1 MFTGIDN
8 RRSRARD
15 CGVAALR
22 DRDHRRRGKNWGLAA
37 CLGGLAILAILC
49 AAGPA
54 GAQGSRKDDVI
65 INAQGR
71 PLAGATVRICTA
83 AATGQ
88 PCTPLAN
95 IYSNQTLTQALANP
109 LSTDGLG
116 NYFFYA
122 APGRYTI
129 EISGA
134 GLITKQFQ
142 NVILPNDP
150 SDPAFTT
157 LSTTSGISAFS
168 LTLAGNLTVTGSAAI
183 GGTLTVNG
191 RLVAV
196 SPPANDGIQYVSAGG
211 NNANDGLSWGTSKLT
226 PYAAVTSLP
235 GGSAAN
241 FTAGAGTIF
250 LSEGT
255 AASLSMGGPKQS
267 LSILGPSDLH
277 WNNTVS
283 SATRSGDVVTL
294 NFGASHNYSTGQGIT
309 VFGVAGGTTSFNGD
323 FTVVSTPT
331 GTSLTYAQTG
341 AGESATASTGQV
353 LPTGWLRETDGLS
366 LIGYGPT
373 SASNNPGGPT
383 VKLDGDGNSTTHA
396 ALALAGVGARFRFE
410 GLSFGGSYPFR
421 IGLDSNGSGA
431 GNAGAAAVQFH
442 NCSFDVAF
450 TGVIGS
456 GPAVHIGPNV
466 LWLFMDSI
474 EINALG
480 QNVLSIS
487 SISRSSN
494 VVTVGLS
501 QVVAAP
507 FWKVGQVILVQGVS
521 DSSFNGTF
529 TITSVTNG
537 ATFSWTQT
545 AGDAA
550 SSGGNVRL
558 TPNNHN
564 RAAVLVDTAG
574 GTNSALLYI
583 RNAVFN
589 GGGGVRWKSASGL
602 SSSIYLEHIT
612 MEGAGESQPLYEA
625 LGTPVPQAFLRD
637 LSIADSGDSPPL
649 VRVPAGNWAE
659 WTKVE
664 IGPGQQAISVDG
676 PALVTG
682 GRFLNNS
689 ATSTAP
695 NVSPAGKGQLGMFSS
710 RLYAEVD
717 DHRRNFAP
725 SLVQFSSLAATSCA
739 SWTNVTGANLTVTC
753 GVADA
758 THNGTSAGNLNRTNF
773 GDGYV
778 TAYSASRTIKAGD
791 YFLIGAWV
799 RASSTAGVNPDIFPP
814 NNGPVF
820 LSFGGNARSEG
831 VGQNTG
837 SSSSAY
843 INWSPPTQ
851 EDGQWHWVW
860 AWDRVRNTNTTTAQ
874 TVELR
879 LQVSNGYPMD
889 FYAPV
894 LLHIPIST
902 LSRAGATVSSVSRT
916 DNVSTVTTSATHSFK
931 ARQIVC
937 VSDVTDTTFN
947 GCFQILSVPGA
958 TTLTVANTA
967 ANGSSTGGVAYAG
980 ADSEAGELALALSAY
995 PSNCSAGQHCTIF
1008 GPLVGGGFFTKSS
1021 AYTLTAADSWVNV
1034 TGTTTITVPHLIV
1047 GSRWVVFNSG
1057 SNTVT
1062 VQADS
1067 GNINGAANIT
1077 LAANVGREITCDGT
1091 NCFAH

>member
-1 MFTGIDN
+1 MINLIRWG
-8 RRSRARD
+8 A
-15 CGVAALR
+15 VAAI
-22 DRDHRRRGKNWGLAA
+22 LAA
-37 CLGGLAILAILC
+37 CC
-49 AAGPA
+49 ATLDLR
-54 GAQGSRKDDVI
+54 AQGSRKDDVI

-83 AATGQ
+83 SATGQ

-109 LSTDGLG
+109 LATDGLG

-157 LSTTSGISAFS
+157 LTTSSGISAFS
-168 LTLAGNLTVTGSAAI
+168 LTLSGNLTVTGSAAI

-191 RLVAV
+191 LPVAV
-196 SPPANDGIQYVSAGG
+196 SPPPNDGIQFVSAGG
-211 NNANDGLSWGTSKLT
+211 DDANDGLSWGTSKLT
-226 PYAAVTSLP
+226 AYAAVTSLP
-235 GGSAAN
+235 GGSASD
-241 FTAGAGTIF
+241 FTAGNGTVF

-255 AASLSMGGPKQS
+255 ATNLSIGGPQAS
-267 LSILGPSDLH
+267 LSILGPSDPH

-283 SATRSGDVVTL
+283 SATRSGNIVTL
-294 NFGASHNYSTGQGIT
+294 TFGSNHNYSTGQGIT
-309 VFGVAGGTTSFNGD
+309 VFGVAGGTLSFNGD
-323 FTVVSTPT
+323 FTVVSTPLA
-331 GTSLTYAQTG
+331 TSLTYEQTG
-341 AGESATASTGQV
+341 PSESATASTGQV
-353 LPTGWLRETDGLS
+353 LPPGWLRETGGLS

-383 VKLDGDGNSTTHA
+383 VKLDGNGNSTTHA
-396 ALALAGVGARFRFE
+396 SLALAGVSNRYRFE

-431 GNAGAAAVQFH
+431 SNAGAASVQFH
-442 NCSFDVAF
+442 NCSFDVSF
-450 TGVIGS
+450 SDVLGS

-466 LWLFMDSI
+466 LWLFMDHV

-480 QNVLSIS
+480 QAILPINT
-487 SISRSSN
+487 ISRSSN
-494 VVTVGLS
+494 VVTATMS
-501 QVVAAP
+501 QNMPTP

-521 DSSFNGTF
+521 DTSFNGTF
-529 TITSVTNG
+529 TITSVTNDF
-537 ATFSWTQT
+537 TFSWTQT
-545 AGDAA
+545 AGDAS

-564 RAAVLVDTAG
+564 RAAVLVDTSG

-589 GGGGVRWKSASGL
+589 GGGGVRWKNAPGL

-612 MEGAGESQPLYEA
+612 MEGVGDSQPVYEA

-637 LSIADSGDSPPL
+637 LAIADSGDSPPL
-649 VRVPAGNWAE
+649 VRVPPGNWAE

-682 GRFLNNS
+682 GRFLSNS
-689 ATSTAP
+689 ATSTVP
-695 NVSPAGKGQLGMFSS
+695 NVGPAGKGQLGMFSS
-710 RLYAEVD
+710 RLFAEVD

-725 SLVQFSSLAATSCA
+725 SLVKFASLAATACA
-739 SWTNVTGANLTVTC
+739 SWTNQTGANLTVTC

-758 THNGTSAGNLNRTNF
+758 TRYGTSAGNLNRTNF

-799 RASSTAGVNPDIFPP
+799 RANTTAGVNPNIFGP

-831 VGQNTG
+831 VGKNVG

-843 INWSPPTQ
+843 ISWDPPTQ
-851 EDGQWHWVW
+851 EDGQWQWVW
-860 AWDRVRNTNTTTAQ
+860 AWDRVRNTNTTTSQ

-879 LQVSNGYPMD
+879 LQVTNGYPMD

-902 LSRAGATVSSVSRT
+902 LRRATATVSSVSRT
-916 DNVSTVTTSATHSFK
+916 DNITTVTTSAAHSFK
-931 ARQIVC
+931 ALQIVC
-937 VSDVTDTTFN
+937 ISDVTDTTFN
-947 GCFQILSVPGA
+947 GCFQILSVPGS
-958 TTLTVANTA
+958 TTLTVANTGT
-967 ANGSSTGGVAYAG
+967 NGSSSGGVAYAG
-980 ADSEAGELALALSAY
+980 ADSEAGELALALASY
-995 PSNCSAGQHCTIF
+995 PSNCAAGQLCTMF
-1008 GPLVGGGFFTKSS
+1008 GPMVGGGFFTKSS
-1021 AYTLTAADSWVNV
+1021 AYTLTASDSWVNV
-1034 TGTTTITVPHLIV
+1034 TGTTTITMPHAIV

-1077 LAANVGREITCDGT
+1077 LSANTGREITCDGT